1 MTIPAV
7 SPSLLRSLVNN
18 TVRLTSGRI
27 LLALLRFIATIVIVQ
42 RAGLEKFGEFAL
54 ILSFVLIAE
63 WLSDFGLTDIAV
75 RQILAKKRSSD
86 ATMGAFAVSKL
97 VQGAVAC
104 LFMWVAVS
112 WFGHP
117 AHMVQSALI
126 AGGAVVLYC
135 GVQIHRVG
143 FRTRMLMGRDVGA
156 ELVSAVVFLAAI
168 WIVTGTTTTLEA
180 LTLCFVLSR
189 AVNLVAAWMLAGRW
203 PKLSFGRDFRAELAV
218 LAAACVPLGLTGL
231 MVCAYDAMDAIALAR
246 WSTSAEVGVFTVA
259 MRFLMLAVIAEQ
271 ALSTAVFPL
280 LAAQWNRDRPAF
292 AKTYQVVLDWGMV
305 AGGALF
311 CALYAGAR
319 ELGALA
325 RQDPQAIAD
334 VLQLL
339 SWGILS
345 RVVVTLLSPMVVVSG
360 RLNYT
365 VWITALVVAAKWI
378 ALTVM
383 APGGALG
390 AATAY
395 VVVEIGIGLIPTV
408 VLCQRAAGVRL
419 NWSIPLRIVALTI
432 AIAAATRLL
441 DLDGSLLHAVC
452 AVLAYFALA
461 GLVGAI
467 KMKSLSYFYRSLGRR
482 HGGNV

>member
-1 MTIPAV
+1 M
-7 SPSLLRSLVNN
+7 
-18 TVRLTSGRI
+18 
-27 LLALLRFIATIVIVQ
+27 ATIIIVQ
-42 RAGLEKFGEFAL
+42 RAGLERFGEFAL
-54 ILSFVLIAE
+54 ILSFVLVAE
-63 WLSDFGLTDIAV
+63 WISDFGLTDIAV
-75 RQILAKKRSSD
+75 RQIAAKQRPLE
-86 ATMGAFAVSKL
+86 ATLGAFSFSKL
-97 VQGAVAC
+97 VQAIVAC
-104 LFMWVAVS
+104 LFMWGAVS

-117 AHMVQSALI
+117 HMVQSASI
-126 AGGAVVLYC
+126 AGLAVVLYC

-143 FRTRMLMGRDVGA
+143 FRAKMLMGRDVSA

-168 WIVTGTTTTLEA
+168 WIVTGATTTLEA
-180 LTLCFVLSR
+180 LTLCYVLSR
-189 AVNLVAAWMLAGRW
+189 AVNLVAAWLLAGAW

-292 AKTYQVVLDWGMV
+292 AKTYQIVLDWGMV
-305 AGGALF
+305 AGGGLF

-319 ELGALA
+319 ELAALA
-325 RQDPQAIAD
+325 KQDPQAIAD

-360 RLNYT
+360 RLHYT
-365 VWITALVVAAKWI
+365 VWITCLVVAAKWI
-378 ALTVM
+378 ALTIM
-383 APGGALG
+383 APGGAIG
-390 AATAY
+390 AAVAY

-408 VLCQRAAGVRL
+408 ILCQRAAGVRL
-419 NWSIPLRIVALTI
+419 NWSIPLRIIASAVGVAL
-432 AIAAATRLL
+432 ATRLL
-441 DLDGSLLHAVC
+441 GLDSTLLHAAF
-452 AVLAYFALA
+452 AVFAYFALA
-461 GLVGAI
+461 ALVGAV
-467 KMKSLSYFYRSLGRR
+467 KMKSLVYFCRNLGRR
-482 HGGNV
+482 HGENF